1 MSCAVSQQTL
11 STPTLPLAELDLR
24 GSKAGRQAERILQPS
39 IKHTVRKGP
48 APSNPISLLG
58 INANRRQQQSA
69 QGRGSA
75 LPSINPMPYH
85 AAAAALTPT
94 TQTHPTGPRPGGMV
108 TVVWPVGSLAL
119 HVSALPY
126 QGSCSH
132 LFLVPG
138 GLRRREFETKRAG
151 PLVWPLDDFQVDV
164 VGMVGFVSCLVLA
177 GYARAV
183 GCGCGLR

>member
-24 GSKAGRQAERILQPS
+24 GARQASGEDSVTHPPSETHRKKRARTKQSHLPSRYQCQSPTAAVCPGKRQCPTIHKPHAIPCRGCCAYTHHSDAPNRAAAGR
-39 IKHTVRKGP
+39 HGH
-48 APSNPISLLG
+48 
-58 INANRRQQQSA
+58 
-69 QGRGSA
+69 RGVA
-75 LPSINPMPYH
+75 
-85 AAAAALTPT
+85 
-94 TQTHPTGPRPGGMV
+94 RW
-108 TVVWPVGSLAL
+108 VVPW

-183 GCGCGLR
+183 GCGCG